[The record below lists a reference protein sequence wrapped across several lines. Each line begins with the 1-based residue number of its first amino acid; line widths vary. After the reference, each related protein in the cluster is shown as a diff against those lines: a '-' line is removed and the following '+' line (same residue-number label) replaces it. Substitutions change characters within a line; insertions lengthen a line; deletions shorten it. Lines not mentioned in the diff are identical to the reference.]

1 MRVGYSDC
9 WIFSIDFDRRLYSEF
24 SAEIKLCNF

>member
-1 MRVGYSDC
+1 MRVGYGDC
-9 WIFSIDFDRRLYSEF
+9 WIFSIDFFHRLYSEF